1 VTARPQVNG
10 DIAAAGK
17 INTRNNIAGRPA
29 ARHGARTNVVE
40 ACVEKFLIVFE
51 CGVFRKQ
58 KASFQAILK
67 AGPFCGAVLRSAG
80 RKLGRRQTAQNEVS
94 SFHGHRPSWT
104 VPIHTAL
111 RVSLEGRRP
120 NVSFWREADRKEKG
134 AECPAPFSDRWVCR

>member
-1 VTARPQVNG
+1 MGRQSIIDVDQFGAGADGGDLGTGIDAHLIHVADIDHQSGSGRPSGIAVTARPQVNR

-40 ACVEKFLIVFE
+40 ACVKKFSIVFE

-58 KASFQAILK
+58 KAPVQTTLK

-80 RKLGRRQTAQNEVS
+80 RKPGRRQTA
-94 SFHGHRPSWT
+94 
-104 VPIHTAL
+104 
-111 RVSLEGRRP
+111 
-120 NVSFWREADRKEKG
+120 
-134 AECPAPFSDRWVCR
+134 